1 MFQAIDIII
10 SITLAIIMFSIGSSL
25 TIKDFKRITKRP
37 REISIGII
45 LQILLLP
52 LLAFIIIGLF
62 HNMPVESKI
71 GIIILAS
78 CPGGSTS
85 NFISYLVRA
94 DVALS
99 ISLTAVNSIITLIS
113 IPFFVGI
120 ALKLYMQKI
129 VNMQLPIGST
139 IFSIIIIVIVPTILG
154 ILVHKKWKKLI
165 DKSRVYIK
173 IISIILLTFIFS
185 IKFFGNTNIGGSGLN
200 KETIIMLLPP
210 LLLLHISSLFIGY
223 FISRRAKLN
232 KKSATTIGMEVGL
245 QNTTLA
251 ILIGGTLLQNE
262 AMVSAVLVY
271 AMFSFF
277 TTTGFGLLMLREKKQ
292 STK

>member
-52 LLAFIIIGLF
+52 LLAFIIIELF

-232 KKSATTIGMEVGL
+232 KKSAATIGMEVGL